1 LGTMADVALRAGVS
15 ISTVSHVLNGTRK
28 VSPMTVRAV
37 EDAVQA
43 VGYTPN
49 ILARALARSTT
60 NTIGLALSAVSNHYF
75 SEIVRAIEAECTR
88 HGLMILLTD
97 THDDPAY
104 ELKVVQALHQRRVD
118 GIVLAPAADPEQ
130 RVLRYLADNRLPT
143 VLIDRL
149 VSGRFDQIGVENKRA
164 TIELVRHLL
173 GHGHRRIGLISGLDG
188 LATTMERVDGY
199 RAALRAAGLAYDPGL
214 VRSGGSV
221 VDPARIACRH
231 LLELGDP
238 PTAIVTA
245 NNLMTIGAM
254 RGLRDA
260 GRRVPEDMAL
270 VGFDDFDWA
279 DCFSPRLTVMA
290 QPCEQIGSRAAQLL
304 IQRLGDPDGRRRTL
318 RLRPTLRLRNSCGCI

>member
-1 LGTMADVALRAGVS
+1 MGTMADVALRAGVS

-28 VSPMTVRAV
+28 VSPATARAV
-37 EDAVQA
+37 EDAVLA

-118 GIVLAPAADPEQ
+118 GIVLAPAADPDQ

-149 VSGRFDQIGVENKRA
+149 VSNRFDQIGVENKRA
-164 TIELVRHLL
+164 TIELVHHLI
-173 GHGHRRIGLISGLDG
+173 GHGHRRIGLVSGLAG

-199 RAALRAAGLAYDPGL
+199 RAALREAGLPFAPDL
-214 VRSGGSV
+214 VHSGGSI
-221 VDPARIACRH
+221 VDPARAACRR
-231 LLELGDP
+231 LLELADP

-260 GRRVPEDMAL
+260 GRRVPEDVAL

-279 DCFSPRLTVMA
+279 ECFSPRLTVVA
-290 QPCEQIGSRAAQLL
+290 QPCEQIGRRAARLL
-304 IQRLGDPDGRRRTL
+304 IQRLGDPEGKRRTL
-318 RLRPTLRLRNSCGCI
+318 RLRPTLRLRNSCGCV

>member
-1 LGTMADVALRAGVS
+1 MGTMADVALRAGVS

-28 VSPMTVRAV
+28 VSPATVRAV

-149 VSGRFDQIGVENKRA
+149 VSDRFDQIGVENKRA
-164 TIELVRHLL
+164 TIELVHHLI
-173 GHGHRRIGLISGLDG
+173 GHGHRRIGLVSGLDG

-199 RAALRAAGLAYDPGL
+199 RAALRAAGLPFDPDL
-214 VRSGGSV
+214 VQSGGSI
-221 VDPARIACRH
+221 VDPARAACRH
-231 LLELGDP
+231 LLELRRPADRHRHRQQPDDHRRHARAARRRP
-238 PTAIVTA
+238 P
-245 NNLMTIGAM
+245 GAGG
-254 RGLRDA
+254 RGA
-260 GRRVPEDMAL
+260 GRLRR
-270 VGFDDFDWA
+270 F
-279 DCFSPRLTVMA
+279 
-290 QPCEQIGSRAAQLL
+290 
-304 IQRLGDPDGRRRTL
+304 RLGRLLQPAPDRHGAAVRADRQSCRPAADPAPG
-318 RLRPTLRLRNSCGCI
+318 

>member
-1 LGTMADVALRAGVS
+1 MADVALRAGVS

-28 VSPMTVRAV
+28 VSPATVRAV

-143 VLIDRL
+143 VSHRPAGVGPVRPDRRREQAGHDRAGAPPA
-149 VSGRFDQIGVENKRA
+149 SG
-164 TIELVRHLL
+164 
-173 GHGHRRIGLISGLDG
+173 
-188 LATTMERVDGY
+188 
-199 RAALRAAGLAYDPGL
+199 
-214 VRSGGSV
+214 
-221 VDPARIACRH
+221 
-231 LLELGDP
+231 
-238 PTAIVTA
+238 TAI
-245 NNLMTIGAM
+245 
-254 RGLRDA
+254 A
-260 GRRVPEDMAL
+260 GSA
-270 VGFDDFDWA
+270 
-279 DCFSPRLTVMA
+279 
-290 QPCEQIGSRAAQLL
+290 
-304 IQRLGDPDGRRRTL
+304 
-318 RLRPTLRLRNSCGCI
+318 

>member
-1 LGTMADVALRAGVS
+1 MADVAARAGVS

-28 VSPMTVRAV
+28 VSPATLRAV
-37 EDAVQA
+37 RHAMET

-75 SEIVRAIEAECTR
+75 SEIVRTIETECTR

-118 GIVLAPAADPEQ
+118 GIILAPAADPAQ
-130 RVLRYLADNRLPT
+130 RVLRYLADNRVPT

-149 VSGRFDQIGVENKRA
+149 VSDRFDQIGVENRDA
-164 TIELVRHLL
+164 TVELVRHVI
-173 GHGHRRIGLISGLDG
+173 GHGHRRVGLISGLAG
-188 LATTMERVDGY
+188 LATTDERVEGY
-199 RAALRAAGLAYDPGL
+199 RAALEAAGLRFDPAL
-214 VRSGGSV
+214 VQSGASV
-221 VDPARIACRH
+221 VDRARAACRA
-231 LLELGDP
+231 LLALEAP

-254 RGLRDA
+254 HALRDA
-260 GRRVPEDMAL
+260 GLRVPEDVAL

-279 DCFSPRLTVMA
+279 ECFSPRLTVLA
-290 QPCEQIGSRAAQLL
+290 QPCEQIGTRATDLL
-304 IQRLGDPDGRRRTL
+304 VQRLADPDGARQTL
-318 RLRPTLRLRNSCGCI
+318 RLRPALRLRNSCGCR